1 MQDELA
7 GGAAVPEGANEA
19 VLDRYV
25 DNQRALILT
34 DRRFTALFEAWR
46 RHAGLWELPVDGL
59 SEIMLC
65 QGLAAA
71 SLHLANR
78 PRDVTTAWT
87 LNLQQPPTNLF
98 LTGDA
103 RHDRVAGRVFTEGV
117 KTAEMSRLFIQTI
130 RPGQEPAESTVQVY
144 GLDILD
150 IFEQYYRV
158 SEQNP
163 ARFFELTEDRYLAV
177 LALPGSDRST
187 LASLSGPDA
196 LEILAQAMF
205 LERRVFRFECGC
217 NPQRMLEALRAIFAR
232 DPADLFLG
240 DEQVEAAC
248 PRCGRRWWVRREQ
261 F

>member
-1 MQDELA
+1 MQDGPA
-7 GGAAVPEGANEA
+7 IPEGANEA

-25 DNQRALILT
+25 DNRRALIIA
-34 DRRFTALFEAWR
+34 DGRFTALFEAWR
-46 RHAGLWELPVDGL
+46 RHAAIWELPVDGL
-59 SEIMLC
+59 SQIMLC

-71 SLHLANR
+71 SLHLASR
-78 PRDVTTAWT
+78 PRDETAAWT

-103 RHDRVAGRVFTEGV
+103 RNDRVTGRVFTEGV
-117 KTAEMSRLFIQTI
+117 KTAEMSRLFIQTV
-130 RPGQEPAESTVQVY
+130 RPGHEPAESTVQVH

-150 IFEQYYRV
+150 IFEQYYRM

-163 ARFFELTEDRYLAV
+163 ARFFELTDDRYLAV
-177 LALPGSDRST
+177 LALPGADRSM
-187 LASLSGPDA
+187 LDSLSKSGA
-196 LEILAQAMF
+196 LEMLEQATF

-232 DPADLFLG
+232 DPAELFQG
-240 DEQVEAAC
+240 DERVEAAC